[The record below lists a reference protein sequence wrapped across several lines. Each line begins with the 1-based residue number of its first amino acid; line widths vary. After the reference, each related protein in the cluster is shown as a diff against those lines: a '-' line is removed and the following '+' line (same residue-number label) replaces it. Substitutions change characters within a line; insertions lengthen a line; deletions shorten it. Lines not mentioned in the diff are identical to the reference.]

1 MLLGVFGYGGSRSKS
16 RLVTTAAACAASG
29 RGTRHYSV
37 TAQIGNA
44 ASPSLWL
51 RACDCDCNL
60 HYLTYSALPSSTAC
74 FCRPEFGRAFET
86 ALREATPESPASF
99 LSSRFFPRPHCAR
112 ILLGST
118 PRSSCATVID
128 PATPAAVRS
137 NSISRTPLTTTCYDL
152 LAPRTILQLC
162 LPVSLLSSARER
174 ACPVHLTT
182 ISWIS
187 YAATRFTTDSRPRAL
202 YSIRRS

>member
-1 MLLGVFGYGGSRSKS
+1 MQPLPRCGCEPA
-16 RLVTTAAACAASG
+16 TA
-29 RGTRHYSV
+29 
-37 TAQIGNA
+37 TAT
-44 ASPSLWL
+44 ST
-51 RACDCDCNL
+51 
-60 HYLTYSALPSSTAC
+60 TYSALPSSTAC

-128 PATPAAVRS
+128 PATPASVRS

-162 LPVSLLSSARER
+162 LTVSLLSRLLASEPVRCISPPSLGSPTPR
-174 ACPVHLTT
+174 RDLRPIPVHEPCILSAVPDT
-182 ISWIS
+182 SAFDLS
-187 YAATRFTTDSRPRAL
+187 LSSCAHVAALLVAIHGNQQPHQ
-202 YSIRRS
+202 RRLI